1 MRYRRRTRPV
11 RSTPIYYI
19 SLAPPRR
26 VGHCIQEKL
35 FQTLIEDLDMLR
47 PKRCEGA
54 GEAFAV
60 VGHVDAHDAAALLDP
75 ADTRIPH
82 DPVEDRR
89 LFKDRLDD
97 LFARFQRI
105 EVTFEDQPAAF
116 DDCQP
121 VGSTLDLRDL
131 MR

>member
-1 MRYRRRTRPV
+1 
-11 RSTPIYYI
+11 
-19 SLAPPRR
+19 
-26 VGHCIQEKL
+26 
-35 FQTLIEDLDMLR
+35 MLR

-75 ADTRIPH
+75 ADTRIPRNA
-82 DPVEDRR
+82 VEDRL

-97 LFARFQRI
+97 LFARFERI

-116 DDCQP
+116 ERHWRN
-121 VGSTLDLRDL
+121 LRDVSL
-131 MR
+131 CDGSYYLVARN